1 MKKMMIL
8 VVTLLLMGDFLF
20 AEEVKPEHISPPVK
34 DIIVG
39 ETVHFEFEEDSI
51 KDGYRWVL
59 DTLGEKSIKADF
71 NSPVQRKVDTF
82 NITFTKPGRY
92 RIDFSYT
99 KNKKNITK
107 IIHQSVHVLE
117 DVKLKWYS
125 KYTDYN
131 IVLEKARKE
140 KKTIMLFFTG
150 SNWCGACKSLD
161 KWVFHT
167 KEFEEYANKNL
178 ILIKVD
184 FPKEKGY
191 LIESSFTTKM
201 EKLYSFERKFPTC
214 IFVTPDE
221 KEIGKIVGDKEEKW
235 MPLMKEILE
244 KK

>member
-1 MKKMMIL
+1 MKTILITTLIL
-8 VVTLLLMGDFLF
+8 VSGILF

-71 NSPVQRKVDTF
+71 NSPIQRKVDTF

-117 DVKLKWYS
+117 DVKLKWCSNYS
-125 KYTDYN
+125 TA
-131 IVLEKARKE
+131 IEKAKKE
-140 KKTIMLFFTG
+140 NKIVMLFFTG

-178 ILIKVD
+178 ILFKVD
-184 FPKEKGY
+184 FPKDLKEGK
-191 LIESSFTTKM
+191 LIRSEIAIDMKR
-201 EKLYSFERKFPTC
+201 LYSFENKFPTC

-221 KEIGKIVGDKEEKW
+221 KEIGKIVGDKEERW
-235 MPLMKEILE
+235 MPEMKEIVE
-244 KK
+244 KKKK